1 MCLIRVWRY
10 SRHLLIPRIN
20 ARYSKMFRCGFERI
34 WGSSRISKATK
45 DRQSVPRVEILWV
58 MPVSAGYNAF
68 EPNDLEL
75 AQSVLDEVWA
85 SLPRDVRNG
94 SRATLLRERLARQ
107 ILFSMRHETIQ
118 PDELKVSVL
127 RADIKEWAS
136 S

>member
-1 MCLIRVWRY
+1 
-10 SRHLLIPRIN
+10 
-20 ARYSKMFRCGFERI
+20 MFQRGFERI
-34 WGSSRISKATK
+34 WGSSRISKDTK
-45 DRQSVPRVEILWV
+45 DRQSVPRVNILWV

-118 PDELKVSVL
+118 PDELKVSLL